1 MQRLFALLLAIPLVL
16 ATAGA
21 PVFATT
27 PSRTVKSQHVPT
39 PSDAQIEA
47 TIRTKLAKS
56 KIGKDGFTFRVQRGV
71 VTWEGSTTVMQHK
84 GSPTRMAPSG
94 GAAQVVNDIQASATA
109 RATATSNLKKAS
121 VRPQEPHSA
130 RPDLIDSRH

>member
-1 MQRLFALLLAIPLVL
+1 MQRLFALFLAIPLVL

-27 PSRTVKSQHVPT
+27 PSRTVKSQHLPS

-71 VTWEGSTTVMQHK
+71 VTWQGSTTVMQHK
-84 GSPTRMAPSG
+84 GSATRMARTA
-94 GAAQVVNDIQASATA
+94 GAAQVINNIQVSATA
-109 RATATSNLKKAS
+109 KANATSNLKKAS
-121 VRPQEPHSA
+121 VQPQ
-130 RPDLIDSRH
+130 